1 MFIACFS
8 LMVAICVVFICCS
21 NTKSLT
27 TALSSVMAA
36 TMASWSHRI
45 QFSPQGQLRN
55 LVDFVLERKS
65 VCLTRTSRKSLKFF
79 FFYQTSS
86 KALTRF
92 AALVVI
98 LPRTSFLQERG
109 TWLYLTPK
117 GSIYIALKRGHD
129 YGYDHHRQIHCHGTQ
144 NSYL

>member
-1 MFIACFS
+1 MHTIACFS

-55 LVDFVLERKS
+55 LVEFVLAGIS
-65 VCLTRTSRKSLKFF
+65 VMTTYRHTA
-79 FFYQTSS
+79 S
-86 KALTRF
+86 KAFTNHH
-92 AALVVI
+92 V
-98 LPRTSFLQERG
+98 T
-109 TWLYLTPK
+109 YL
-117 GSIYIALKRGHD
+117 GGQLA
-129 YGYDHHRQIHCHGTQ
+129 QINIKNNFNFNINAPNC
-144 NSYL
+144 L